1 MHRRKLGQG
10 LEVGAVGLGCMGLSG
25 TYGAAEDAA
34 SIELIRAAVER
45 GCTLIDTA
53 DIYGFGHNEKIV
65 GEAIRPIRDQVVL
78 ATKFGNIR
86 DAQGRP
92 AVDGRPEHVRR
103 ACDASLA
110 RLGVEVID
118 LYYLHRVDPSVPIE
132 ETVGAMAE
140 LVRAGKVRHL
150 GLSEAAP
157 ATIRRAH
164 AVHPI
169 TAVQSEWSLWTR
181 DMEAEVLPTC
191 RALGIGFV
199 AYSPLGR
206 GFLSATIKRVEP
218 GDRRA
223 EHPRFAPE
231 NLERNRRLLGPLQ
244 ELARAKGC
252 TPAQVALA
260 WLLAQGPDIVPI
272 PGTRKLA
279 RLEENLAATTVPLSA
294 DEVAALAA
302 AFPPGVAAGA
312 RYPEAQLVRV
322 GL

>member
-1 MHRRKLGQG
+1 MHRRRLGRN
-10 LEVGAVGLGCMGLSG
+10 LEVGAIGLGCMGLSG
-25 TYGAAEDAA
+25 TYGSADDASSVA
-34 SIELIRAAVER
+34 LIREAVER

-53 DIYGFGHNEKIV
+53 DIYGFGHNERVV
-65 GEAIRPIRDQVVL
+65 GEAIRPVRDRVVL

-103 ACDASLA
+103 ACDASLG

-118 LYYLHRVDPSVPIE
+118 LYYLHRVDPAVPIE

-140 LVRAGKVRHL
+140 LVRAGKVRFL

-169 TAVQSEWSLWTR
+169 TALQSEWSLWTR
-181 DMEAEVLPTC
+181 EMEAEVLPTC

-206 GFLSATIKRVEP
+206 GFLSATIERVEP

-223 EHPRFAPE
+223 EHPRFAPG
-231 NLERNRRLLGPLQ
+231 NLEHNQRLLGPLQ
-244 ELARAKGC
+244 ALAAAKGC
-252 TPAQVALA
+252 TPAQLALA

-272 PGTRKLA
+272 PGTRKRE
-279 RLEENLAATTVPLSA
+279 RLLENLAATAVALSA
-294 DEVAALAA
+294 DEVAALSA
-302 AFPPGVAAGA
+302 AFPPGAAAGA
-312 RYPEAQLVRV
+312 RYPEAQLARV